1 MKKLLFILSLSFS
14 SVLFAQERNGITYQ
28 ALIVDPSGE
37 FLPGA
42 DNNYSPL
49 KNTSV
54 CLQFHIIDSTNS
66 YEYSEQH
73 TVTTDN
79 FGMVNL
85 VIGTGSAI
93 GGVGWENVSWSASAK
108 SLKVDVDKTGSCSS
122 FEELSNQPLT
132 SVPFALYSP
141 GSDTPGPQGDPG
153 EEGMSAYEVWLD
165 LGNTGTEQDFIDS
178 LKGPEGDP
186 GDPGTDGDSAYDVW
200 IEAGNTGTEQ
210 EFLDSLKA
218 TDGNDGDSAYDIW
231 IAAGNTGTE
240 QEFLDS
246 LKATDGNDGDS
257 AYDIWIAA
265 GNTGTEQEFLD
276 SLKATDGNDGD
287 SAYDIWI
294 AAGNTGSEQ
303 DFIDSLVGPQGE
315 PGTSGASTGGVSEF
329 GCYNIQNVFQTD
341 SNSQFNEID
350 SEPGYDLISH
360 LQDDLYS
367 KHIRVNFSFRMI
379 DTDTRTLKLTALDQD
394 DNEIICFYDVTVNK
408 VFNDVSDFSTG
419 EAYSYDFSRNGL
431 YFIEEVRH
439 YRSDYWDKSSF
450 LVSIDVYSHSSEI
463 SKILF
468 ETQST
473 IGAGNTANFN
483 KFQIFEFKCDNPTFS
498 NNYIVQE
505 TTIDFNGQNW
515 TLVQLGTQQ
524 WTKNNLDVASYTD
537 GTTIPQ
543 FTGTNAEWAALTT
556 GAWRYFNDDS
566 NFAYL
571 GKIYNSYAVNG
582 IHDNDSNTPNK
593 VLAPDGYRIP
603 TQEDIKQLLSFLITN
618 GFNSNGSF
626 TGKLGYNQNH
636 LAKSLAT
643 SDDLWNPGS
652 GTSEFKVNVNLLKN
666 NTSKLDFKPYYYQS
680 GWREGFGARY
690 WLFNNEGKKI
700 NYGIDYN
707 EIGLRLLDV
716 TNSNDEQGCFIRLI
730 KE

>member
-165 LGNTGTEQDFIDS
+165 LGNTGSEQDFIDSLKGPEGDPGDPGEEGMSAYDVWLDLGNTGTEQDFIDS

-231 IAAGNTGTE
+231 IADGNTGTE

-246 LKATDGNDGDS
+246 LKGEKGDPGEDGGNSSSILNHVNTGLYTSVGGVYNYANSNLSSDGS
-257 AYDIWIAA
+257 AYVITNMTNVNEDI
-265 GNTGTEQEFLD
+265 
-276 SLKATDGNDGD
+276 
-287 SAYDIWI
+287 
-294 AAGNTGSEQ
+294 
-303 DFIDSLVGPQGE
+303 
-315 PGTSGASTGGVSEF
+315 
-329 GCYNIQNVFQTD
+329 
-341 SNSQFNEID
+341 EI
-350 SEPGYDLISH
+350 
-360 LQDDLYS
+360 
-367 KHIRVNFSFRMI
+367 
-379 DTDTRTLKLTALDQD
+379 
-394 DNEIICFYDVTVNK
+394 K
-408 VFNDVSDFSTG
+408 VFNTFNQAQIGQTINLPYIPYYYRPFLNFDGTKLYLLGHAINGYYFELINGNWEGQGQFGHDSIGKGATAATISNDFST
-419 EAYSYDFSRNGL
+419 
-431 YFIEEVRH
+431 V
-439 YRSDYWDKSSF
+439 
-450 LVSIDVYSHSSEI
+450 VV
-463 SKILF
+463 
-468 ETQST
+468 
-473 IGAGNTANFN
+473 
-483 KFQIFEFKCDNPTFS
+483 
-498 NNYIVQE
+498 
-505 TTIDFNGQNW
+505 
-515 TLVQLGTQQ
+515 
-524 WTKNNLDVASYTD
+524 NLDVYNFGELAPYAQLSVPTSQSGSNYFYRDTSINSD
-537 GTTIPQ
+537 GTVIAYNMGDAVRVFQKNSATWQQMGQDIDLGLYSYPSHVKLSSDGLSFVASSGFDLNQ
-543 FTGTNAEWAALTT
+543 DGDV
-556 GAWRYFNDDS
+556 NDDGEKGAQVFKFENGNWVKIGQNIMFDKKGLFALDMDSGGQMFVIAERINSS
-566 NFAYL
+566 NPVYVKVYKL
-571 GKIYNSYAVNG
+571 LNG
-582 IHDNDSNTPNK
+582 NWNNIRVYHNPE
-593 VLAPDGYRIP
+593 L
-603 TQEDIKQLLSFLITN
+603 ELLKFYSLLNLSSGILHFMYEI
-618 GFNSNGSF
+618 NSNGEALTF
-626 TGKLGYNQNH
+626 L
-636 LAKSLAT
+636 
-643 SDDLWNPGS
+643 SDLN
-652 GTSEFKVNVNLLKN
+652 
-666 NTSKLDFKPYYYQS
+666 
-680 GWREGFGARY
+680 
-690 WLFNNEGKKI
+690 
-700 NYGIDYN
+700 
-707 EIGLRLLDV
+707 
-716 TNSNDEQGCFIRLI
+716 
-730 KE
+730 